1 MLFKKLIRTFF
12 KYKAQFI
19 SMIIMVVLGIG
30 IFAGF
35 NAEWYSIE
43 KDTTNFFNET
53 NLADYRI
60 YNEKKSFSE
69 DDLNNV
75 LSIDGIDKATR
86 YICIDTSESKEDDII
101 KLAISE
107 NFTVSNFKLMEG
119 NPYNKQNSNGVWLS
133 QKYALNNNYKVGD
146 KITLKY
152 GSVTKTLNIEGI
164 CLSSEFLINTHGTAL
179 MPDYNKVGYAYST
192 PAFYEELSNEL
203 FNLTYYPQINIISSL
218 SLDEVSTKVDEKL
231 NSTLQIISK
240 DDVTS
245 YSQAQGELEEGKTI
259 AFILPSIFLLIAI
272 LTMITTMNR
281 ITTNEKM
288 QIGIL
293 KALGFKNK
301 KIINHYTSYAFVIG
315 LVGSIIGLG
324 LGYIVANIFFSPSG
338 SMGTYFE
345 MPDWTIHIPWF
356 TYVGIILIVL
366 LLTIIGYLS
375 VKQQLKG
382 SAAEALR
389 PYEPKK
395 MKNMLI
401 EKTKLFHKF
410 NFSIRYNLRDSL
422 RHKARTFMSIF
433 GVFGCTLLLFATFGM
448 KSTMNNYIDM
458 NYSTVM
464 NYQTSLTL
472 SDSITNERAKQLA
485 SLYQGDYSST
495 LASKVEGTTYV
506 MTILNNHTDKVRLIE
521 KTTAIKELSSSGIY
535 ICERMAE
542 DLNLKVGDTCKFSL
556 YGQSTKYEVKVEK
569 IVSSSTKGFTLTY
582 DLADE
587 LNLPYKIDTIYTNTL
602 KSQITT
608 NNEIVSLSS
617 KEDLIKTF
625 DTFMEI
631 MNLMIYVL
639 VLFSSLLAFVVLYNL
654 GTMSYIERYREL
666 ATLKVLGFK
675 NSKIRW
681 ILTSQNIFTTL
692 IGIIIGCPIG
702 YVTLVGLYKALAS
715 EYELSIVCSWY
726 VYFISII
733 ITFLVSFI
741 VSYFTSL
748 KVKKI
753 NMVEAL
759 KAE

>member
-43 KDTTNFFNET
+43 KDTTSFYNET

-146 KITLKY
+146 QITIKY

-192 PAFYEELSNEL
+192 PAFYEKLSNEL
-203 FNLTYYPQINIISSL
+203 FNLKYYPQINIISSL

-231 NSTLQIISK
+231 NSTLQIVSK

-315 LVGSIIGLG
+315 LVGAIIGLG

-345 MPDWTIHIPWF
+345 MPDWTIHMPWF

-366 LLTIIGYLS
+366 LLTLIGYLS

-395 MKNMLI
+395 MKSM
-401 EKTKLFHKF
+401 
-410 NFSIRYNLRDSL
+410 
-422 RHKARTFMSIF
+422 
-433 GVFGCTLLLFATFGM
+433 
-448 KSTMNNYIDM
+448 
-458 NYSTVM
+458 
-464 NYQTSLTL
+464 
-472 SDSITNERAKQLA
+472 
-485 SLYQGDYSST
+485 
-495 LASKVEGTTYV
+495 
-506 MTILNNHTDKVRLIE
+506 LIE

-542 DLNLKVGDTCKFSL
+542 DLNLKVGDNCKFSL

-569 IVSSSTKGFTLTY
+569 IISSSTKGFTLTY

-587 LNLPYKIDTIYTNTL
+587 LNLPYKIDTIYTSTL

-608 NNEIVSLSS
+608 DNEIVSLSS

-675 NSKIRW
+675 NNKIRW

-702 YVTLVGLYKALAS
+702 YVTLVGLYKALVS
-715 EYELSIVCSWY
+715 EYELSVVCSWY

-733 ITFLVSFI
+733 ITFLVSLI

-748 KVKKI
+748 KVKKD
-753 NMVEAL
+753 
-759 KAE
+759 